1 VPPASADTIVAI
13 ATPPGRGGVGVVR
26 VSGPLAGRLCQDICG
41 VLPEPRRAVHRR
53 FMDGEGRML
62 DEGLVLRFA
71 APASYTGEDVV
82 EFQGHGSPPALSALV
97 HRCVAL
103 GARVARPGEF
113 TERAFLNDRLDLAQ
127 AEAVA
132 DLIDASSALA
142 ARAAVRSLAGEF
154 SRTVKGFEQALEDL
168 RVLVEA
174 AIDFPEEDVEVIDR
188 YRVRERLA
196 DLLAKMDE
204 ILAVAS
210 RGQRLREGATVVLIG
225 EPNVGK
231 SSLLNRLA
239 GEELAIVTPVPGTTR
254 DPIRAPVTLD
264 GVPLLLVDTAGLRA
278 SADVVEQEGIARSK
292 GHARAADLA
301 LIVTDSTGTVASAM
315 EHFGPDLPRPGRW
328 IVVRNKIDV
337 RGLPATV
344 ERVHDHTEVSVSA
357 VTGEGLDL
365 LRREVLTA
373 VGWQPG
379 EGESVFLARAR
390 HLSALTRAREH
401 VEAAASL
408 VGVQV
413 DLVAEELRYGREAL
427 GEILGRKSADALLGD
442 IFSRFCIG
450 K

>member
-1 VPPASADTIVAI
+1 MPPASADTIVAV

-26 VSGPLAGRLCQDICG
+26 VSGPLAVDLCKSVCG
-41 VLPEPRRAVHRR
+41 VLPEPRRAVHRA
-53 FMDGEGRML
+53 FVDGDGRTL

-97 HRCVAL
+97 QRCVAL
-103 GARVARPGEF
+103 GARIARPGEF
-113 TERAFLNDRLDLAQ
+113 TERAFLHDRLDLAQ

-132 DLIDASSALA
+132 DLIDASSEQA
-142 ARAAVRSLAGEF
+142 ARAAMRSLSGEF
-154 SRTVKGFEQALEDL
+154 SRTITGFEQAFEDL
-168 RVLVEA
+168 RVLIEA
-174 AIDFPEEDVEVIDR
+174 AIDFPEEDVEVIER
-188 YRVRERLA
+188 YQVRTRLT
-196 DLLAKMDE
+196 DLLGSMDRV
-204 ILAVAS
+204 LAEAS
-210 RGQRLREGATVVLIG
+210 RGQRLREGAIVVLIG
-225 EPNVGK
+225 APNVGK

-254 DPIRAPVTLD
+254 DPIRAPITLD

-278 SADVVEQEGIARSK
+278 SEDLVEQEGIARSK
-292 GHARAADLA
+292 GHARRADLA
-301 LIVTDSTGTVASAM
+301 LVVTDGTTTVEAAIA
-315 EHFGPDLPRPGRW
+315 EFGADVPLPDRR
-328 IVVRNKIDV
+328 IVVRNKIDLTSEPGEVLIVGDHKEV
-337 RGLPATV
+337 R
-344 ERVHDHTEVSVSA
+344 VSA
-357 VTGEGLDL
+357 ATGEGLDL
-365 LRREVLTA
+365 LRREVLSA
-373 VGWQPG
+373 IGWEAG

-390 HLSALTRAREH
+390 HLSALSRAREH
-401 VEAAASL
+401 LEAALTL